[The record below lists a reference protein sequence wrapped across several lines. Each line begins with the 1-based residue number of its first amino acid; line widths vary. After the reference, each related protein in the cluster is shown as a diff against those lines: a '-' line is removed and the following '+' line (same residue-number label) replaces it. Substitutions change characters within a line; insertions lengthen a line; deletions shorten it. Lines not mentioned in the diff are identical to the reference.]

1 LSLFEEKCDLEPH
14 ILAVTS
20 FMYITYLALFINF
33 FLKSYVLGGGKS
45 KYRSEGSKTKLE
57 DKKES

>member
-1 LSLFEEKCDLEPH
+1 LSLFEEKCDLEPRV
-14 ILAVTS
+14 LALAS
-20 FMYITYLALFINF
+20 FMDITYLALFINF

-57 DKKES
+57 DKKEL